1 MIHPWSHRSLLVE
14 QGLKARPPDSIITAV
29 TGSALRFWLPFI
41 GPSHILG
48 FRLDRRFFKWSCVN
62 KQALI
67 TRQEDLGRSLPSERK
82 LS

>member
-1 MIHPWSHRSLLVE
+1 MICPRLHSSLTVE
-14 QGLKARPPDSIITAV
+14 QGLKARPPDSIIMAV
-29 TGSALRFWLPFI
+29 TGSAHRSGFPLI

-48 FRLDRRFFKWSCVN
+48 FQLGQQFSKWSCVN

-67 TRQEDLGRSLPSERK
+67 TRQKDLGRSLPSERK